1 MSEISKV
8 VNLSEVKNLTD
19 QIAAGINNQKLRNM
33 FNNCFYSTIETT
45 TNYHDDGSAYVF
57 TGDIPAMWLRDSSA
71 QVMHYLRVCDVPGI
85 KETIAGLV
93 KKQMFYIAL
102 DPYSNA
108 FNETANGAGHGGD
121 KTNFNENKDWIWERK
136 YEIDSLCYPVW
147 IAYKYWKKT
156 GDASVFDDS
165 FKNST
170 KIIMDL
176 FKVEQDH
183 EANSPYLF
191 ERFNCPETDTLTRDG
206 KGAKVAPTGMTWS
219 GFRPSDDACVYG
231 YLVPSNMFAVV
242 ILDYLNEIYKTI
254 YNDLDLANTAKA
266 LRDEIQAG
274 IEKYAVI
281 DDAEFGKVYAYE
293 VDGLGNTVFM
303 DDANVPS
310 LLSLPYLGYCDKDD
324 EIYKNTRAM
333 ILSKRNPYYYEGS
346 FAKGIGSP
354 HTPPGYIWHIALVM
368 QALTTDD
375 KAEKAK
381 VLNTIMACD
390 GGTEVMHEGFDSNDP
405 TIYTREWFAWANSLL
420 AYFILDV
427 IDEVN
432 DFVK

>member
-1 MSEISKV
+1 MSEISNVVDLSKV
-8 VNLSEVKNLTD
+8 KEMTD
-19 QIAAGINNQKLRNM
+19 EIAAGINNEKLRNM

-45 TNYHDDGSAYVF
+45 TNYHDDGSVYVF

-85 KETIAGLV
+85 KETIAGLI

-147 IAYKYWKKT
+147 IAHKYWKKT
-156 GDASVFDDS
+156 GDSSIFDDD
-165 FKNST
+165 FKKST

-191 ERFNCPETDTLTRDG
+191 ERFNCPETDTLPRDG

-242 ILDYLNEIYKTI
+242 ILDYLNEIYTTI
-254 YNDLDLANTAKA
+254 YNDADLAAQAKT
-266 LRDEIQAG
+266 LRDEIQSG
-274 IEKYAVI
+274 IEKYAIV
-281 DDAEFGKVYAYE
+281 DDPEFGKVYAYE
-293 VDGLGNTVFM
+293 VDGLGNTLFM

-310 LLSLPYLGYCDKDD
+310 LLSLPYLGYCNEDD
-324 EIYKNTRAM
+324 EIYKNTRKL

-368 QALTTDD
+368 QALTTGS
-375 KAEKAK
+375 KFEKAI
-381 VLNTIMACD
+381 VLNVIMACD

-405 TIYTREWFAWANSLL
+405 TVYTREWFAWANSLL